1 MKQTMYNK
9 QRIHKTKGLELGLF
23 TSGDYLPHPTTKKR
37 QTPSERI
44 QQIIQMG
51 QLAEQAGLD
60 IFQVGEA
67 HQKHF
72 LSQSQMTI
80 LASIAATTDRIKLS
94 TGATIIGTADPVR
107 VFEDAATIDLIS
119 NGRMELVCGRSQ
131 RLGLFKL
138 LGYSLDD
145 YEELFDEK
153 FKLLLALNHQEV
165 VNWTGEFRPPLE
177 DQLILPRPYNQEQLP
192 IYRAVRGSVN
202 SLREAAQM
210 GVPIYCAQLDR
221 DLDTMKAYLNVY
233 REELSNAGYQP
244 EDMPIATAGYLYV
257 GPDSQQAIK
266 NYQHYISAGYD
277 QLQTDI
283 YESVDFEHAQSVDS
297 LINVGSPSLVVDKLL
312 KQHEELGHQRFVGQ
326 IDFGG
331 VTFDEIRRTI
341 DLLGEKVIPE
351 VKKYTA
357 KK

>member
-1 MKQTMYNK
+1 
-9 QRIHKTKGLELGLF
+9 
-23 TSGDYLPHPTTKKR
+23 
-37 QTPSERI
+37 
-44 QQIIQMG
+44 
-51 QLAEQAGLD
+51 
-60 IFQVGEA
+60 
-67 HQKHF
+67 
-72 LSQSQMTI
+72 
-80 LASIAATTDRIKLS
+80 
-94 TGATIIGTADPVR
+94 
-107 VFEDAATIDLIS
+107 
-119 NGRMELVCGRSQ
+119 
-131 RLGLFKL
+131 
-138 LGYSLDD
+138 
-145 YEELFDEK
+145 
-153 FKLLLALNHQEV
+153 
-165 VNWTGEFRPPLE
+165 
-177 DQLILPRPYNQEQLP
+177 
-192 IYRAVRGSVN
+192 
-202 SLREAAQM
+202 M

-244 EDMPIATAGYLYV
+244 DEVPIATAGYLYV

-277 QLQTDI
+277 RLQTDI
-283 YESVDFEHAQSVDS
+283 YESVDFDHAQSVDS